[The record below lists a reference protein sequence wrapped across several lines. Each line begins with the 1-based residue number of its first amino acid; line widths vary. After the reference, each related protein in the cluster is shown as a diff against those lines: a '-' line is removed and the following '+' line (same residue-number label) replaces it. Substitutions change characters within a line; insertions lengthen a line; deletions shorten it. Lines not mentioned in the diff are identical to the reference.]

1 MSDPAV
7 TTAWVRAFIDELAC
21 GGVGHVCVAPGSRST
36 PLVMACAREERVRIW
51 VLLDERCAGFFALG
65 LGKATRRPAA
75 VITTSGTATANLF
88 PAVIEASQAGVP
100 LLVLTADRPHELRGT
115 DANQTI
121 DQSRL
126 YGSFVRESLDAGEP
140 SADGLR
146 SVRALA
152 CGAVATTL
160 GMDPGPV
167 HVNFPFD
174 KPLEPAELSAEQ
186 AATLRAADPVGLDG
200 HADGT
205 LLVPVLEGETGPIED
220 EVRAVASALAAG
232 GRGLI
237 VAGPL
242 TDPQAVGPAIEDLAR
257 ATGFPVLG
265 DPLSGVRF
273 SEHGVEHS
281 VTAYDLFLRGISP
294 RDASPQREASP
305 LRGASPSGE
314 ASHDAKLREVL
325 RPDIVCRIGGAPTSA
340 SLLAFLGGLGDVPQ
354 VRITSGRCGK
364 DHLGVTS
371 LEVRSEV
378 ASFVRAVTGELSAL
392 RAVTRTSSTP
402 DTLPTWRDQWT
413 EIDQAARQAVCAY
426 RASDAGEPF
435 EGEILAAVVAGI
447 PEGTTLFVSNG
458 LPVRDL
464 DAFGGGGKPLQVYGN
479 RGASGIDGIVSTVA
493 GIAAASE
500 GPSPLVAVVGDIAF
514 YHDMNGLLA
523 VARYELDIVF
533 VVINNDGGGIFH
545 MLPIRE
551 HEPEFTQYVATPH
564 GLDFRHAA
572 ELYGISYRCVGPP
585 TGSADASASAFG
597 NALENELGDALE
609 EVLTGTGPRILEV
622 RSDRDQNQRARD
634 AVVEAVRRAVGALL

>member
-7 TTAWVRAFIDELAC
+7 TTAWVRAFIDELAR

-36 PLVMACAREERVRIW
+36 PLVMACAREERIRTW

-65 LGKATRRPAA
+65 LGKTTRRPAA
-75 VITTSGTATANLF
+75 VITTSGTATANLC

-100 LLVLTADRPHELRGT
+100 LLVLTADRPQELRGT

-121 DQSRL
+121 DQSRI
-126 YGSFVRESLDAGEP
+126 YGAFVRESLDAGEP
-140 SADGLR
+140 SADELR

-152 CGAVATTL
+152 CGAVAATL

-167 HVNFPFD
+167 HVNFPFE

-205 LLVPVLEGETGPIED
+205 PMVPVVEGGAGPIEN

-237 VAGPL
+237 VAGPV
-242 TDPQAVGPAIEDLAR
+242 TDPEAVGPAIGDLAC
-257 ATGFPVLG
+257 ATGFPVLC

-273 SEHGVEHS
+273 SEHGAEHS
-281 VTAYDLFLRGISP
+281 MTAYDLFLRGLW
-294 RDASPQREASP
+294 DAPPP
-305 LRGASPSGE
+305 LE

-325 RPDIVCRIGGAPTSA
+325 RPDVVCRIGDAPTSA
-340 SLLAFLGGLGDVPQ
+340 SLLAFLDGLGEVPQ
-354 VRITSGRCGK
+354 VRITSGRRGK

-371 LEVRSEV
+371 LDVRSEV
-378 ASFVRAVTGELSAL
+378 ASFVRAVTEELSAL
-392 RAVTRTSSTP
+392 GAVTKASSTP
-402 DTLPTWRDQWT
+402 NTPPTWRDQWT
-413 EIDQAARQAVCAY
+413 EIDQAARQAVCAC

-435 EGEILAAVVAGI
+435 EGDILAAVVAGV
-447 PEGTTLFVSNG
+447 PEGTTLFVSNSMS
-458 LPVRDL
+458 VRDL
-464 DAFGGGGKPLQVYGN
+464 DAFGGGGKPLRVYGN

-493 GIAAASE
+493 GITAAGD
-500 GPSPLVAVVGDIAF
+500 GPSPIVAVVGDVAF

-523 VARYELDIVF
+523 VAKFELDIVF

-551 HEPEFTQYVATPH
+551 HEPEFTQYFAAPH

-572 ELYGISYRCVGPP
+572 ELYGISYRRVDHPP
-585 TGSADASASAFG
+585 GA
-597 NALENELGDALE
+597 EDALE
-609 EVLTGTGPRILEV
+609 DAFGDVLAGTGPRILEV
-622 RSDRDQNQRARD
+622 RSDRDQNQRGHD
-634 AVVEAVRRAVGALL
+634 AVVEAVRRAVRALL

>member
-1 MSDPAV
+1 MSEPAV
-7 TTAWVRAFIDELAC
+7 TTAWVRAFIDELAR
-21 GGVGHVCVAPGSRST
+21 GGVAHVCVAPGSRST
-36 PLVMACAREERVRIW
+36 PLVMACAREERIRTW

-65 LGKATRRPAA
+65 LGKTTRRPAA

-100 LLVLTADRPHELRGT
+100 LLVLTADRPQELRGT

-121 DQSRL
+121 DQSRI
-126 YGSFVRESLDAGEP
+126 YGAFVRESLDAGEP
-140 SADGLR
+140 SADELR

-152 CGAVATTL
+152 CGAVAATL

-167 HVNFPFD
+167 HVNFPFE

-205 LLVPVLEGETGPIED
+205 PMVPVVEGGAGPIED
-220 EVRAVASALAAG
+220 DVRAVASALAAG

-237 VAGPL
+237 VAGPVI
-242 TDPQAVGPAIEDLAR
+242 DPEAVGPAIGDLAR
-257 ATGFPVLG
+257 ATGFPVLC

-273 SEHGVEHS
+273 SEHGAEHS
-281 VTAYDLFLRGISP
+281 VTAYDLFLRGLWDVPPP
-294 RDASPQREASP
+294 R
-305 LRGASPSGE
+305 E

-325 RPDIVCRIGGAPTSA
+325 RPDVVCRIGDAPTSA
-340 SLLAFLGGLGDVPQ
+340 SLLAFLGGFGEVPQ
-354 VRITSGRCGK
+354 VRLTSGRGK

-371 LEVRSEV
+371 LDVRSEV
-378 ASFVRAVTGELSAL
+378 ASFVRAVTEELSAL
-392 RAVTRTSSTP
+392 GAVTKASSTP
-402 DTLPTWRDQWT
+402 NTPPTWRDQWT
-413 EIDQAARQAVCAY
+413 KIDQAARQAVCAY

-435 EGEILAAVVAGI
+435 EGDVLAAVVAGV
-447 PEGTTLFVSNG
+447 PEGTILFVSNSM
-458 LPVRDL
+458 PVRDL
-464 DAFGGGGKPLQVYGN
+464 DAFGGGGKPLRVYGN

-493 GIAAASE
+493 GITAAGD
-500 GPSPLVAVVGDIAF
+500 GPSPIVAVVGDVAF

-523 VARYELDIVF
+523 VAKFELDIVF

-551 HEPEFTQYVATPH
+551 HEPEFTQYFAAPH

-572 ELYGISYRCVGPP
+572 ELYGISYRRVDHPP
-585 TGSADASASAFG
+585 GA
-597 NALENELGDALE
+597 EDALE
-609 EVLTGTGPRILEV
+609 DAFGDVLAGTGPRILEV
-622 RSDRDQNQRARD
+622 RSDRDQNQRGHD
-634 AVVEAVRRAVGALL
+634 AVVEAVRRAVRALL

>member
-7 TTAWVRAFIDELAC
+7 TTAWVRAFLDELAR
-21 GGVGHVCVAPGSRST
+21 GGVEHVCIAPGSRST
-36 PLVMACAREERVRIW
+36 PLVMACAREERIRTW

-126 YGSFVRESLDAGEP
+126 YGGFVREEFDAGEP
-140 SADGLR
+140 SADQLR
-146 SVRALA
+146 AVRTLA
-152 CGAVATTL
+152 CGALAATL

-174 KPLEPAELSAEQ
+174 KPLEPAELGAEQ
-186 AATLRAADPVGLDG
+186 VEALRAADPVGLDG
-200 HADGT
+200 QADGAPM
-205 LLVPVLEGETGPIED
+205 VPVVGAATGPVDD

-237 VAGPL
+237 VAGPV
-242 TDPQAVGPAIEDLAR
+242 TDPEAVGPAIGALAR

-273 SEHGVEHS
+273 GEPGDEPGDERGSEPSGEHS
-281 VTAYDLFLRGISP
+281 VTAYDLFLRGLFPGNELPSE
-294 RDASPQREASP
+294 DASADARLREA
-305 LRGASPSGE
+305 
-314 ASHDAKLREVL
+314 L
-325 RPDIVCRIGGAPTSA
+325 RPDVVCRIGGAPTSA

-354 VRITSGRCGK
+354 VRITSGRAGK

-378 ASFVRAVTGELSAL
+378 ASFVGAVTEELSA
-392 RAVTRTSSTP
+392 RGAVTEISSDSVR
-402 DTLPTWRDQWT
+402 DTRSIWRDQWT
-413 EIDQAARQAVCAY
+413 EIDRAAGQAVCAY
-426 RASDAGEPF
+426 RASEDSEPS
-435 EGEILAAVVAGI
+435 EGDILAAVVAGVR
-447 PEGTTLFVSNG
+447 EGTRLFVSNG
-458 LPVRDL
+458 MPVRDL
-464 DAFGGGGKPLQVYGN
+464 DAFGGGGKPLRVYGN
-479 RGASGIDGIVSTVA
+479 RGVSGIDGIVSTVA
-493 GIAAASE
+493 GIAAAGD
-500 GPSPLVAVVGDIAF
+500 GPGPVVAVLGDVAF

-523 VARYELDIVF
+523 VAEHGLDIVF
-533 VVINNDGGGIFH
+533 VLINNDGGGIFH
-545 MLPIRE
+545 MLPIRD
-551 HEPEFTQYVATPH
+551 HEPEFTRYFATPH

-572 ELYGISYRCVGPP
+572 ELYGIPYRRVDDP
-585 TGSADASASAFG
+585 TRAT
-597 NALENELGDALE
+597 DALV
-609 EVLTGTGPRILEV
+609 EVLAGAGPRILEV
-622 RSDRDQNQRARD
+622 RSERDQNQRGHD
-634 AVVEAVRRAVGALL
+634 AVVEAVRGAVRALL

>member
-7 TTAWVRAFIDELAC
+7 TTAWVRAFIDELAR
-21 GGVGHVCVAPGSRST
+21 GGVEHVCVAPGSRST
-36 PLVMACAREERVRIW
+36 PLVMACAREERLRTW

-65 LGKATRRPAA
+65 LGKTTRRPAA
-75 VITTSGTATANLF
+75 VVTTSGTATANLF

-126 YGSFVRESLDAGEP
+126 YGSFVRENLDAGEP
-140 SADGLR
+140 SADELT

-152 CGAVATTL
+152 CGAVAATL

-167 HVNFPFD
+167 HVNFPLD
-174 KPLEPAELSAEQ
+174 KPLEPAELNAEQ
-186 AATLRAADPVGLDG
+186 AATLRAADPVGLGG

-205 LLVPVLEGETGPIED
+205 PMVPVVEAGAAPIED

-237 VAGPL
+237 VAGPV
-242 TDPQAVGPAIEDLAR
+242 TDPEALGPAIGDLAR
-257 ATGFPVLG
+257 ATGFPALG

-273 SEHGVEHS
+273 SEHGAEHS
-281 VTAYDLFLRGISP
+281 VAAYDLFLRGLFP
-294 RDASPQREASP
+294 GDASPPQEAS
-305 LRGASPSGE
+305 R
-314 ASHDAKLREVL
+314 DAKLREVL
-325 RPDIVCRIGGAPTSA
+325 RPDIVCRIGGAPTST

-354 VRITSGRCGK
+354 VRITSGRRGK

-371 LEVRSEV
+371 LDVRSEV

-392 RAVTRTSSTP
+392 GAVTKASSTP
-402 DTLPTWRDQWT
+402 NTPPTWRDRWI

-426 RASDAGEPF
+426 RASDAGEPL
-435 EGEILAAVVAGI
+435 EGDILAAVVAGV
-447 PEGTTLFVSNG
+447 PEGTTLFVSNSM
-458 LPVRDL
+458 PVRDL
-464 DAFGGGGKPLQVYGN
+464 DAFGGGGKPLRVYGN

-493 GIAAASE
+493 GIAAAGD
-500 GPSPLVAVVGDIAF
+500 GPSPIVAVVGDVAF
-514 YHDMNGLLA
+514 YHDMNGLLT
-523 VARYELDIVF
+523 VAEHLLDIVF
-533 VVINNDGGGIFH
+533 VVINNNGGGIFH

-551 HEPEFTQYVATPH
+551 HEPEFTQYFATPH

-572 ELYGISYRCVGPP
+572 ELYGIPYGRVDHP
-585 TGSADASASAFG
+585 TGVA
-597 NALENELGDALE
+597 DALE
-609 EVLTGTGPRILEV
+609 EVLAGTGPRILEA
-622 RSDRDQNQRARD
+622 RSHRDQNQRGRD

>member
-7 TTAWVRAFIDELAC
+7 TTAWVRAFIDELARR
-21 GGVGHVCVAPGSRST
+21 GVAHVCVAPGSRST
-36 PLVMACAREERVRIW
+36 PLVMACAGEERIRTW

-65 LGKATRRPAA
+65 LGKTTGRPAA

-100 LLVLTADRPHELRGT
+100 LLALTADRPHELRGT

-140 SADGLR
+140 SADELR
-146 SVRALA
+146 GVRALA
-152 CGAVATTL
+152 CGAVAATL

-167 HVNFPFD
+167 HVNFPLD

-205 LLVPVLEGETGPIED
+205 PMVPVVEGAAGPVEG

-237 VAGPL
+237 VAGPV
-242 TDPQAVGPAIEDLAR
+242 TDPEAVGRAIGDLAR

-273 SEHGVEHS
+273 SEHGAEHS
-281 VTAYDLFLRGISP
+281 VAAYDLFLRGLW
-294 RDASPQREASP
+294 DASP
-305 LRGASPSGE
+305 LRE
-314 ASHDAKLREVL
+314 ASRDAKLREVL
-325 RPDIVCRIGGAPTSA
+325 RPDIICRIGGPPTSA
-340 SLLAFLGGLGDVPQ
+340 SLLAFLAGLGEVSQ
-354 VRITSGRCGK
+354 VRITSGRGGK

-371 LEVRSEV
+371 LDVRSEV
-378 ASFVRAVTGELSAL
+378 ASFVRAVTEELSTLGTLTKA
-392 RAVTRTSSTP
+392 SSTP
-402 DTLPTWRDQWT
+402 NTPPSWCDQWT
-413 EIDQAARQAVCAY
+413 EIDRAARQAVCAY

-435 EGEILAAVVAGI
+435 EGDVLAAVVAGV
-447 PEGTTLFVSNG
+447 PEGTTLFVSSSM
-458 LPVRDL
+458 PVRDL
-464 DAFGGGGKPLQVYGN
+464 DAFGGGGKPLRVYGN

-493 GIAAASE
+493 GITVASD
-500 GPSPLVAVVGDIAF
+500 GPFPIVAVVGDVAF

-523 VARYELDIVF
+523 VAKFELDIVF

-551 HEPEFTQYVATPH
+551 HEPEFTEYFATPH

-572 ELYGISYRCVGPP
+572 ELYGIPYRCVDHP
-585 TGSADASASAFG
+585 TGAADALSGAFG
-597 NALENELGDALE
+597 DAFE
-609 EVLTGTGPRILEV
+609 EVLAGTGPRILEV
-622 RSDRDQNQRARD
+622 RSDRDQNQRGRD
-634 AVVEAVRRAVGALL
+634 AVVEAVRRAVRALL

>member
-7 TTAWVRAFIDELAC
+7 TTAWVRAFIDELAR

-36 PLVMACAREERVRIW
+36 PLVMACAREERIRTW

-65 LGKATRRPAA
+65 LGKTTRRPAA

-100 LLVLTADRPHELRGT
+100 LLVLTADRPQELRGT

-121 DQSRL
+121 DQSRI
-126 YGSFVRESLDAGEP
+126 YGAFVRESLDAGEP
-140 SADGLR
+140 SADELR

-152 CGAVATTL
+152 CGAVAATL

-167 HVNFPFD
+167 HVNFPFE

-205 LLVPVLEGETGPIED
+205 PMVPVVEGGAGPIEN

-237 VAGPL
+237 VAGPV
-242 TDPQAVGPAIEDLAR
+242 TNPEAVGPAIGDLVR
-257 ATGFPVLG
+257 ATGFPVLC

-273 SEHGVEHS
+273 SEHGAEHS
-281 VTAYDLFLRGISP
+281 VTAYDLFLRGLWDAPPP
-294 RDASPQREASP
+294 R
-305 LRGASPSGE
+305 E

-325 RPDIVCRIGGAPTSA
+325 RPDVVCRIEDAPTSA
-340 SLLAFLGGLGDVPQ
+340 SLLAFLGGLGEVPQ
-354 VRITSGRCGK
+354 VRITSGRRGK

-371 LEVRSEV
+371 LDVRSEV
-378 ASFVRAVTGELSAL
+378 ASFVRAVTEELSAL
-392 RAVTRTSSTP
+392 GAVTKASSTP
-402 DTLPTWRDQWT
+402 NTPPTWRDQWT
-413 EIDQAARQAVCAY
+413 EIDQAARQAVCAC

-435 EGEILAAVVAGI
+435 EGDILAAVVAGI
-447 PEGTTLFVSNG
+447 PEGTTLFVSNSM
-458 LPVRDL
+458 PVRDL
-464 DAFGGGGKPLQVYGN
+464 DAFGGGGKPLRVYGN

-493 GIAAASE
+493 GITAA
-500 GPSPLVAVVGDIAF
+500 GDGLSPIVAVVGDVAF

-523 VARYELDIVF
+523 VAEFELDIVF

-551 HEPEFTQYVATPH
+551 HEPEFTQYFATPH

-572 ELYGISYRCVGPP
+572 ELYGIPYRRVDHP
-585 TGSADASASAFG
+585 TGAEDAFEDAFG
-597 NALENELGDALE
+597 D
-609 EVLTGTGPRILEV
+609 VLAGTGPRILEV
-622 RSDRDQNQRARD
+622 RSDRDQNQRGRD
-634 AVVEAVRRAVGALL
+634 AMVEAVRRAVRALL

>member
-1 MSDPAV
+1 MTDPAV
-7 TTAWVRAFIDELAC
+7 TTAWVRAFIDELARA
-21 GGVGHVCVAPGSRST
+21 GVEHACVAPGSRST

-100 LLVLTADRPHELRGT
+100 LLVLTADRPYELRGT

-146 SVRALA
+146 TVRALA
-152 CGAVATTL
+152 CGAVAATL

-174 KPLEPAELSAEQ
+174 KPLEPAELAAEQ

-205 LLVPVLEGETGPIED
+205 PMVPPVVEGEAGPIED

-237 VAGPL
+237 VAGPV
-242 TDPQAVGPAIEDLAR
+242 TDPEAVAPAIGDLAQG
-257 ATGFPVLG
+257 TGFPVLG

-273 SEHGVEHS
+273 SEHGAEHS
-281 VTAYDLFLRGISP
+281 VTAYDLFLRGLSQ
-294 RDASPQREASP
+294 RDASPSREASQ
-305 LRGASPSGE
+305 
-314 ASHDAKLREVL
+314 DAKLREAL
-325 RPDIVCRIGGAPTSA
+325 RPDIVCRIGSAPTSG

-371 LEVRSEV
+371 LDVRSEV

-392 RAVTRTSSTP
+392 GVVTKTSPTP
-402 DTLPTWRDQWT
+402 NTPPTWRDQWT
-413 EIDQAARQAVCAY
+413 EIDHAALQAVCAY
-426 RASDAGEPF
+426 RASGAAEPF
-435 EGEILAAVVAGI
+435 EGEILAAVVAGV

-464 DAFGGGGKPLQVYGN
+464 DAFGGGGKRLCVYGN

-493 GIAAASE
+493 GIAAANE

-523 VARYELDIVF
+523 VAKYELDIVF

-572 ELYGISYRCVGPP
+572 KLYGISYRCVDHP
-585 TGSADASASAFG
+585 TGASDALG
-597 NALENELGDALE
+597 NALE
-609 EVLTGTGPRILEV
+609 EVPAGTGPRILEV

-634 AVVEAVRRAVGALL
+634 AVVEAVRRAVMALL